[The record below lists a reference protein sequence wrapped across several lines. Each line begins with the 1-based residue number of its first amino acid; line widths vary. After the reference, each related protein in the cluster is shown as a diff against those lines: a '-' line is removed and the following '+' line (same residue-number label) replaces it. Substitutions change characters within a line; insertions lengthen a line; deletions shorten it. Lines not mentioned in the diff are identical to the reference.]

1 MRYHACAKL
10 VPSLGKVLF
19 KVWRSKPLHHEIVDQ
34 GSSKAEFFVECLY
47 VENITTKDSSVW
59 FVNGN
64 GKKLRMMLDTGAS
77 TNGISC
83 KTLRK
88 LRNSPALRSSNV
100 CLKVYGVHIINHK
113 GKVTL
118 TCKAN
123 QHDDT
128 FDFYVAMTMA
138 PPILGLQACEN
149 LGLIEQTDCPP
160 EQPKQENPAV
170 DAVTSTSY
178 HLTKEDFL
186 EEFHDVVTDMG
197 KFHRYHNTIEEGNEP
212 FIQPP
217 RRVPQGLQDRLK
229 EELDQMEHGRIIT
242 KTDKPMDWVNSFVI
256 VEKKDGSFRSCLVRR
271 N

>member
-1 MRYHACAKL
+1 MK
-10 VPSLGKVLF
+10 SL
-19 KVWRSKPLHHEIVDQ
+19 I
-34 GSSKAEFFVECLY
+34 KAVVRLNFFVDCLY
-47 VENITTKDSSVW
+47 IENITTKDSSVW

-100 CLKVYGVHIINHK
+100 CLKAYGVHIINHK

-123 QHDDT
+123 QHEDT
-128 FDFYVAMTMA
+128 FDFYVAMKMA
-138 PPILGLQACEN
+138 PPILGLQACEK

-160 EQPKQENPAV
+160 ELPKQENPAV

-178 HLTKEDFL
+178 HRTKEDFWG
-186 EEFHDVVTDMG
+186 EFHDVVTDMG
-197 KFHRYHNTIEEGNEP
+197 KFHRYHITFEEGNEP

-229 EELDQMEHGRIIT
+229 EKLHQMEQGRIIA
-242 KTDKPMDWVNSFVI
+242 KTDKPMDLVNSFVI
-256 VEKKDGSFRSCLVRR
+256 VAKKDGSFLSCLVRR

>member
-47 VENITTKDSSVW
+47 VENMTTKDSSVW

-83 KTLRK
+83 KSLRK
-88 LRNSPALRSSNV
+88 LRNSPALCSSNV

-128 FDFYVAMTMA
+128 IDFYVAMTMA

-149 LGLIEQTDCPP
+149 LGLIEQRI
-160 EQPKQENPAV
+160 A
-170 DAVTSTSY
+170 
-178 HLTKEDFL
+178 
-186 EEFHDVVTDMG
+186 
-197 KFHRYHNTIEEGNEP
+197 
-212 FIQPP
+212 
-217 RRVPQGLQDRLK
+217 LQSNR
-229 EELDQMEHGRIIT
+229 
-242 KTDKPMDWVNSFVI
+242 N
-256 VEKKDGSFRSCLVRR
+256 KKILL
-271 N
+271 